1 MARMGAHGQGSIT
14 KRRPD
19 GRLQIA
25 VTWPDGRRIY
35 RMIPAMSDARAQARK
50 AEAVRRELIGLREQ
64 DLEPSTQTL
73 EAFLRSWLR
82 GLRDARH
89 ARIRPRTLEFYT
101 MIVDRHIIP
110 ALGHHRLG
118 RLGERHVQAWLDAD
132 TGSPRSVHHHRAVL
146 RRALN
151 VAVRQRIIGRNP
163 ALGVELPELDDF
175 AGDPLTVEEAHRL
188 LAATAKDHLG
198 ALWRVAL
205 VTGLRSAEVSAI
217 AWDDVDFDAGALTVR
232 HQLARVDDEE
242 EPWILVDQTKGGR
255 SLHRLSIDPATVA
268 ALRAHKRR
276 MAKLRR
282 SDWRYHGLAFLTPT
296 GSPIGRS
303 GLLRA
308 FHAALKRAGISQRRF
323 HDLRVSSATLLAELG
338 VDEHVRMARLGHAT
352 AAMARHYAVARDELD
367 RDAST
372 RLAEAIG

>member
-1 MARMGAHGQGSIT
+1 
-14 KRRPD
+14 
-19 GRLQIA
+19 
-25 VTWPDGRRIY
+25 
-35 RMIPAMSDARAQARK
+35 MIPAMADARAQARK

-82 GLRDARH
+82 GLRDARSR
-89 ARIRPRTLEFYT
+89 RIRPRTLEFYT
-101 MIVDRHIIP
+101 MIVERHILP
-110 ALGHHRLG
+110 TLGHHRLG

-132 TGSPRSVHHHRAVL
+132 DGSPRSVHHHRAVL

-175 AGDPLTVEEAHRL
+175 TGDPLTVDEAHRL
-188 LAATAKDHLG
+188 LEATAGDHLG
-198 ALWRVAL
+198 ALWRLAL
-205 VTGLRSAEVSAI
+205 VTGLRSAEICAI

-232 HQLARVDDEE
+232 HQLARASGS
-242 EPWILVDQTKGGR
+242 WILVDQTKGGR
-255 SLHRLSIDPATVA
+255 SLHRLAIDPATVA
-268 ALRAHKRR
+268 ALRRHKRR

-282 SDWRYHGLAFLTPT
+282 ADWRYHGLAFLTP
-296 GSPIGRS
+296 GGKPIGRS
-303 GLLRA
+303 ELLRA
-308 FHAALKRAGISQRRF
+308 FHAACDRAKVKRRRF

-372 RLAEAIG
+372 RLAEAIS